1 MTLERN
7 IERPFCEEALRR
19 ECKAEKW
26 GLRGWPDRQ
35 ILLGEGYHFWME
47 FKTLT
52 GKLRKAQTIVRER
65 LIEMGDQVY
74 VPRTL
79 DEAVS
84 ILEQE
89 IRLHRVRPS
98 VARVRG
104 W

>member
-1 MTLERN
+1 MTLEIN
-7 IERPFCEEALRR
+7 IEVPFCEEALRR

-26 GLRGWPDRQ
+26 GLNGWPDRQ
-35 ILLGEGYHFWME
+35 ILLGGGYHFWME

-52 GKLRKAQTIVRER
+52 GKLRKAQIIVRER
-65 LIEMGDQVY
+65 LTEMGDQVY

-79 DEAVS
+79 REAVN
-84 ILEQE
+84 ILDNE
-89 IRLHRVRPS
+89 IWLHRSGRS